1 MDGSAKF
8 IFMQHSTPV
17 NMNFFRSWFASALV
31 WSLSATMVACAQQTP
46 PPKYEFRG
54 AWIATVI
61 NLDWPAQG
69 ASSDYQKAQLRN
81 IMTRL
86 KDAGINAV
94 FFQVRSEADAM
105 YESGLEPWSFWL
117 TGRQGRAPNPFYDP
131 LRFAIEE
138 AHKHGMELHAW
149 FNPYRAER
157 GSGYS
162 NASSHVTIT
171 HPEWIYRAGPL
182 SLLDPGQAAVRDYI
196 TTIVMDV
203 AERYDIDGVHF
214 DDYFYPY
221 PPNQIRSQDYDTFQQ
236 ESRGFTSLGDWRRDN
251 VNLLMAQISDSL
263 RAYWPEIKFGI
274 SPFGIWK
281 NGVPPGIQ
289 GLDAYNVIYADPLA
303 WIEAETI
310 DYLVPQLY
318 WRFAVGSQYQA
329 QDYGTLAPWWAQQI
343 DNGRHL
349 YIGHGLYR
357 ADRGT
362 YSGAT
367 FPATEIPDQVRF
379 NRDYIDILGSVFFR
393 SSNITAYSTQNFVST
408 MKEDLYRY
416 PALTP
421 HMAWKSQEAPTNPAN
436 LAYEW
441 TADTEVTL
449 TWEAPTEPPVRYAV
463 YRVRSSGQPDPDAA
477 ADDARNLLALTGQ
490 TSWSDRPGLATE
502 QYHYFVR
509 SVSRNSI
516 ESNSSNMVSLEGR
529 ATYADQ
535 GPDLPGFALE
545 AYPSAFSESVNI
557 IYSLDKPTNVNVKV
571 FDLLGREVHTLVG
584 HQHKSSGEH
593 AITWDG
599 SNNAGHALASG
610 MYWVVMDWSSHRIT
624 RPVVFRR

>member
-1 MDGSAKF
+1 MK
-8 IFMQHSTPV
+8 
-17 NMNFFRSWFASALV
+17 SWFASALV
-31 WSLSATMVACAQQTP
+31 LSFCTMMVACAQHAP

-54 AWIATVI
+54 AWVATVI

-81 IMTRL
+81 IMARL

-105 YESGLEPWSFWL
+105 YESGLEPWSYWL

-131 LRFAIEE
+131 LHFAIEE

-171 HPEWIYRAGPL
+171 NPEWIYSAGPL
-182 SLLDPGQAAVRDYI
+182 KLLDPGQAAVRDYI
-196 TTIVMDV
+196 TTIVTDV

-221 PPNQIRSQDYDTFQQ
+221 PPNQIGSQDYETFQR
-236 ESRGFTSLGDWRRDN
+236 EGRGFTSIGAWRRDN

-263 RAYWPEIKFGI
+263 KAYRPAIKFGI

-281 NGVPPGIQ
+281 NGVPSGIR

-303 WIEAETI
+303 WVQAETI

-318 WRFAVGSQYQA
+318 WRFAVGNSYRA

-349 YIGHGLYR
+349 YIGHALHR
-357 ADRGT
+357 AERQT
-362 YSGAT
+362 SGSSAV
-367 FPATEIPDQVRF
+367 FPANEIPDQARF
-379 NRDYIDILGSVFFR
+379 NRDHIDILGSVFFR
-393 SSNITAYSTQNFVST
+393 SSNITAYNSQNFVST
-408 MKEDLYRY
+408 MQEGLYRY

-421 HMAWKSQEAPTNPAN
+421 PMDWKSQSVPASPVN
-436 LAYEW
+436 LAHEW
-441 TADTEVTL
+441 TGDAEVTL
-449 TWEAPTEPPVRYAV
+449 TWEAPSTPAPRYAV
-463 YRVRSSGQPDPDAA
+463 YRVRSNTLPDADA
-477 ADDARNLLALTGQ
+477 TVQDARNLLAVTGQ
-490 TSWSDRPGLATE
+490 TTLVDRPGLASE
-502 QYHYFVR
+502 QYYYFIT

-516 ESNSSNMVSLEGR
+516 ESGPSNMISLAGR
-529 ATYADQ
+529 ATLADRTPEV
-535 GPDLPGFALE
+535 PDAELNV
-545 AYPSAFSESVNI
+545 YPSTFSDYINI
-557 IYSLDKPTNVNVKV
+557 TYALKEPGTVNVHV
-571 FDLLGREVHTLVG
+571 FDVLGREV
-584 HQHKSSGEH
+584 KSLMRSEYKNAGKH
-593 AITWDG
+593 AITWNG
-599 SNNAGHALASG
+599 SSAAGHGLASG
-610 MYWVVMDWSSHRIT
+610 TYWVVMNWSGQRIT
-624 RPVVFRR
+624 KPVILRR

>member
-1 MDGSAKF
+1 MRLCR
-8 IFMQHSTPV
+8 
-17 NMNFFRSWFASALV
+17 FRFTSALV
-31 WSLSATMVACAQQTP
+31 LFFSTTMVACAQHAP
-46 PPKYEFRG
+46 APKYEFRG

-105 YESGLEPWSFWL
+105 YESGLEPWSYWL
-117 TGRQGRAPNPFYDP
+117 TGRQGWPPNPFYDP

-162 NASSHVTIT
+162 NAGSHVTIT
-171 HPEWIYRAGPL
+171 RPEWIYKAGPL

-203 AERYDIDGVHF
+203 ADRYDIDGVHF

-221 PPNQIRSQDYDTFQQ
+221 PPNQIGAQDYETFQQ

-263 RAYWPEIKFGI
+263 RTYWPAVKFGI
-274 SPFGIWK
+274 SPFGIWR
-281 NGVPPGIQ
+281 NGVPSGIR
-289 GLDAYNVIYADPLA
+289 GLDAYDVIYADPLA
-303 WIEAETI
+303 WIEAESI

-318 WRFAVGSQYQA
+318 WRFAVGTSYRG
-329 QDYGTLAPWWAQQI
+329 QDYAKLAPWWAQQM

-357 ADRGT
+357 AERGT
-362 YSGAT
+362 FSGAL
-367 FPATEIPDQVRF
+367 FPATEIPEQVQF
-379 NRDYIDILGSVFFR
+379 NRDHIDILGSVFFR
-393 SSNITAYSTQNFVST
+393 SSNITAYNSQNFVST
-408 MKEDLYRY
+408 MKEGLYKY

-421 HMAWKSQEAPTNPAN
+421 PMAWKSQEAPSAPAN

-441 TADTEVTL
+441 TGDAEITL
-449 TWEAPTEPPVRYAV
+449 SWEAPSPAPARYAV
-463 YRVRSSGQPDPDAA
+463 YRVRSANTPDPGTAMVDAQ
-477 ADDARNLLALTGQ
+477 NLLAFTGR
-490 TSWSDRPGLATE
+490 TSWADRPGLATE
-502 QYHYFVR
+502 LYHYFVQ
-509 SVSRNSI
+509 SVSSNSI
-516 ESNSSNMVSLEGR
+516 ESGPTNMVSLAGR
-529 ATYADQ
+529 ATFADYAPER
-535 GPDLPGFALE
+535 PDMVLE
-545 AYPSAFSESVNI
+545 AYPSIFSDKVI
-557 IYSLDKPTNVNVKV
+557 IAYSLDEPADVSIEVV
-571 FDLLGREVHTLVG
+571 DIVGRTVRRLIG
-584 HQHKSSGEH
+584 AQRRSSGDH
-593 AITWDG
+593 TITWDG
-599 SNNAGHALASG
+599 YGGAGPSLASG
-610 MYWVVMDWSSHRIT
+610 MYWVVISGSGHRIA
-624 RPVVFRR
+624 RPVVLRR